1 MTVQEQCSFLGPWR
15 APGSAPGPVPL
26 TRATTFARPGAD
38 SSSTGSRPAS
48 ASRAATYSAAGRS
61 RASPPPRL
69 VVSILIRSAA
79 NRAAS
84 SPATIIGQYASKK
97 GRSQINGRVQAVRR
111 GAPAYMSIRPNY
123 PLARSK

>member
-1 MTVQEQCSFLGPWR
+1 MQEQCPWLGPCWDPGW
-15 APGSAPGPVPL
+15 APSGAPFPL

-38 SSSTGSRPAS
+38 SSSTGSSPAS

-61 RASPPPRL
+61 RPSPPPRL

-84 SPATIIGQYASKK
+84 SPAGVTP
-97 GRSQINGRVQAVRR
+97 
-111 GAPAYMSIRPNY
+111 APP
-123 PLARSK
+123 

>member
-1 MTVQEQCSFLGPWR
+1 MQEQRSF
-15 APGSAPGPVPL
+15 PGRLPAPGPVPL

-84 SPATIIGQYASKK
+84 SPATIIGQYA
-97 GRSQINGRVQAVRR
+97 AV
-111 GAPAYMSIRPNY
+111 NL
-123 PLARSK
+123 PLWPIGI